1 MSGEAE
7 WPEIPAARL
16 DSGLAIWREP
26 HRWRVGEADAR
37 AALCAAA
44 ERLGSREAAAA
55 RRLLFEH
62 NVAAGRLLARQLDAA
77 HPGGDHAPCCLW
89 LTWRASRATGRTAG
103 TALDA
108 AAASAS
114 VATALELAAVAAERE
129 TRTRTRPPHQ
139 VTLRERQN
147 AYRGLR
153 AAVWALATT
162 LRSTAQIAM
171 LNPFDVLACF
181 PGEPAGSRETWAADA
196 GGAGHEGLHDEA
208 AVQRV
213 QASFPAQQSPPCLR
227 DEDVFADL
235 GFMGSPEKLVA
246 PRSRDAIA
254 RLERQDRARLGY
266 LEVLANPLPLTP
278 VPADLEARFDGLRA
292 EFPNMSAAIDRLRD
306 EVRLRAATG
315 TPALSLRPL
324 LLVGAPGVGKTRFA
338 RRLAAVLDLCFAG
351 TSLAGVSDSRALEGT
366 AKGWGSAHPCWPLD
380 EVATLGVANPLLCV
394 DEVDKCVR
402 EGRNGD
408 PLAALLGFLEPGSAA
423 THRDP
428 VLGAPCDLS
437 AVSWILTAND
447 GSRLPGALLSRLRVV
462 EVGPPPMQAFG
473 AILAAI
479 RSDLAAELGCPPEIL
494 PVLEDADLDWLEG
507 RWRAS
512 QSPRI
517 LRKLVE
523 RLLGAAAARRPP
535 QLN

>member
-7 WPEIPAARL
+7 WPEIPGAHL

-26 HRWRVGEADAR
+26 HRWKVGEADAR
-37 AALCAAA
+37 AALSAAA

-55 RRLLFEH
+55 HRLLFEH

-89 LTWRASRATGRTAG
+89 LTWRVTSTASDATAAG
-103 TALDA
+103 
-108 AAASAS
+108 AS
-114 VATALELAAVAAERE
+114 VAAAFELAALAADRE
-129 TRTRTRPPHQ
+129 AHTRVRPFDQ
-139 VTLRERQN
+139 VTLGERRS
-147 AYRGLR
+147 AARGLR
-153 AAVWALATT
+153 AAVWALAAT
-162 LRSTAQIAM
+162 LRSSAKIAK
-171 LNPFDVLACF
+171 LNPFDVLACL
-181 PGEPAGSRETWAADA
+181 PGDLAGSRGTSAAET
-196 GGAGHEGLHDEA
+196 GVAGHEGRRDEVV
-208 AVQRV
+208 VQRV
-213 QASFPAQQSPPCLR
+213 QASSPAPQSSPWAQG
-227 DEDVFADL
+227 EDVFADL

-254 RLERQDRARLGY
+254 RLERQDRARLGF
-266 LEVLANPLPLTP
+266 LEVLAEPLPLTP

-292 EFPNMSAAIDRLRD
+292 ELPNMATAIDRLRD

-315 TPALSLRPL
+315 AAALSLRPL
-324 LLVGAPGVGKTRFA
+324 LLVGPPGVGKTRFA

-408 PLAALLGFLEPGSAA
+408 PLAALLGFLEPDSAA

-447 GSRLPGALLSRLRVV
+447 ASRLPGALLSRLRVV